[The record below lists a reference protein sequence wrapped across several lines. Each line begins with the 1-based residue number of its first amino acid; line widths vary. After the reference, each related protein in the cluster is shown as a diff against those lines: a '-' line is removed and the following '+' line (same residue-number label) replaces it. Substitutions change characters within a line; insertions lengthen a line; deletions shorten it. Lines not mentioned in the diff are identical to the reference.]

1 MTPEE
6 VEDGRYDLLFSVRR
20 SRRYHMHRQAFF
32 GRFNSAFTFLTTL
45 SGSATFA
52 SVLAESALW
61 SAVLA
66 AVTAVVAAMSFAGQT
81 STRHALHGDLARKF
95 TGLERDMMRAGE
107 GIDVEELNDFT
118 ARRLKIEMRE
128 PPLLRV
134 LNIMCHN
141 EEIMARGLS
150 AKPLPVKWWQ
160 RGMAA
165 FLDLNVHRLLTE
177 EHAALSPPSSKSQA

>member
-32 GRFNSAFTFLTTL
+32 GRFNSTFTFLTTL

-61 SAVLA
+61 SAWFA
-66 AVTAVVAAMSFAGQT
+66 AVTAIVAAMSFAGQT
-81 STRHALHGDLARKF
+81 STRHALHGDLARGF
-95 TGLERDMMRAGE
+95 TALERDMMRAGE
-107 GIDVEELNDFT
+107 QIDVTELNEFT
-118 ARRLKIEMRE
+118 ARRLEIEMKE

-177 EHAALSPPSSKSQA
+177 EHAALSPPSSKSPA